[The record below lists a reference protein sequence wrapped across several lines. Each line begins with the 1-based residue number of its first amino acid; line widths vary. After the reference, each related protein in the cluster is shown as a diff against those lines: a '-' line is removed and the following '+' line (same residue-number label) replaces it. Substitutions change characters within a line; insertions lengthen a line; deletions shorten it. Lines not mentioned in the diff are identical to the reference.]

1 MYNDVIDLK
10 AFYSSNL
17 GQLARRLITKKIRM
31 VWPDVRGMNIMGL
44 GYAVPYLRPFWE
56 KQIVCLLL
64 CRRSK
69 ALQHGQRNILI

>member
-44 GYAVPYLRPFWE
+44 GYAVPYLRPFLGE
-56 KQIVCLLL
+56 ADRLFAGHAGAT
-64 CRRSK
+64 RRYSM
-69 ALQHGQRNILI
+69 ARRVF

>member
-44 GYAVPYLRPFWE
+44 G
-56 KQIVCLLL
+56 
-64 CRRSK
+64 
-69 ALQHGQRNILI
+69 